1 MLQLVEALR
10 YKTVGSGRTKTMGS
24 TQSLTKMGT
33 SNIFCGKRRPMR
45 RAENITSFMCQFY

>member
-45 RAENITSFMCQFY
+45 RAEKITSFMCQFY